1 MVPRIVSSGEWV
13 DGSQVDEFSGWWQSS
28 WFGLYN
34 GQFYPWVYHQN
45 LGWVYV
51 NSGSSEGS
59 WLYHN
64 RLGWMWTMPDVFPYL
79 YLNKRDS
86 WTYLSPERSK
96 TTIYDYDEA
105 EWFEPDTP
113 IEIIGI
119 NDLPA
124 GGEILGSGS
133 YYRWD
138 KVTLEARPNDNYN
151 FAGWSGDFISMDPKI
166 EFEALRHVEVKAS
179 FLALPS
185 GSTSSTEVINGA
197 REILNQME
205 HLTDAEREKSLA
217 ELLIYGKSATSG
229 LSIIKE

>member
-1 MVPRIVSSGEWV
+1 
-13 DGSQVDEFSGWWQSS
+13 
-28 WFGLYN
+28 
-34 GQFYPWVYHQN
+34 
-45 LGWVYV
+45 
-51 NSGSSEGS
+51 
-59 WLYHN
+59 
-64 RLGWMWTMPDVFPYL
+64 MPDVFPYL

-124 GGEILGSGS
+124 GGEILDSGS

-138 KVTLEARPNDNYN
+138 TVTLEARPNHNYN

-179 FLALPS
+179 FLALAS
-185 GSTSSTEVINGA
+185 GNTSSTEVINGA

-217 ELLIYGKSATSG
+217 ELLIYGKSSTSG

>member
-1 MVPRIVSSGEWV
+1 MYKRQDSLSLGFYVDREPITNLAAESIRKVMASAALEGSFSAEMSLDINGGNYYYVAFAENSEDADYGVEKSIMVPRIVSSGEWV

-96 TTIYDYDEA
+96 TTIYDYVEA
-105 EWFEPDTP
+105 E
-113 IEIIGI
+113 
-119 NDLPA
+119 
-124 GGEILGSGS
+124 
-133 YYRWD
+133 
-138 KVTLEARPNDNYN
+138 V
-151 FAGWSGDFISMDPKI
+151 
-166 EFEALRHVEVKAS
+166 
-179 FLALPS
+179 
-185 GSTSSTEVINGA
+185 
-197 REILNQME
+197 
-205 HLTDAEREKSLA
+205 
-217 ELLIYGKSATSG
+217 
-229 LSIIKE
+229 